1 MEEQRIANIALLKVI
16 GNVIVALLSKKKL
29 FFNSFIFF
37 ASPLNKGLGM
47 IYNFN

>member
-29 FFNSFIFF
+29 FFIFFILF
-37 ASPLNKGLGM
+37 ASPQNKGVRHDL
-47 IYNFN
+47 